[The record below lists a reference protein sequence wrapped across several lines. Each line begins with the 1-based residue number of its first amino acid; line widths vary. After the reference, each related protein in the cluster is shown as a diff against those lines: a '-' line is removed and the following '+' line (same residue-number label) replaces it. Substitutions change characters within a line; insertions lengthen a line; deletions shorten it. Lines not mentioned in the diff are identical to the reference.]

1 MSPDDL
7 TAVAVLSLT
16 LADLDP
22 RQWIKALEKES
33 DASMKEVDAM
43 REAGKAIIAAK
54 AAMTHS
60 YFRELVRSGFTD
72 AQAFELTKH
81 FKPDMEF
88 GLDK

>member
-7 TAVAVLSLT
+7 TAIAVLSLT

-33 DASMKEVDAM
+33 DASMKEIEAM
-43 REAGKAIIAAK
+43 REAGRAIIAAK

-60 YFRELVRSGFTD
+60 YFCELVRSGFTE
-72 AQAFELTKH
+72 AQALTLTIN
-81 FKPDMEF
+81 FKPEMEF
-88 GLDK
+88 GLNK